1 MLMSAI
7 EGALSVPAYPD
18 LVGKRV
24 LIAGVTRRAGVDI
37 ARAFAERRAR
47 LILQF
52 AEASAAMQAAAE
64 AAAPDALEMRV
75 YGPVGEG
82 AAAARFAKS
91 AVQAFGGLDA
101 VINMVPL
108 ETAALDPAATVEDVD
123 RLIAAQL
130 ELPLLLSRIAANRMS
145 VTWTQGLILNV
156 ATLAGRP
163 GGARRA
169 FATVAKST
177 LVDMTR
183 AQAEEWAGRG
193 IRFNAVAPETALAE
207 PGPRLTGEADVASL
221 ALYLASKQGKTLSGC
236 VFEAA

>member
-1 MLMSAI
+1 
-7 EGALSVPAYPD
+7 
-18 LVGKRV
+18 
-24 LIAGVTRRAGVDI
+24 
-37 ARAFAERRAR
+37 
-47 LILQF
+47 
-52 AEASAAMQAAAE
+52 
-64 AAAPDALEMRV
+64 
-75 YGPVGEG
+75 
-82 AAAARFAKS
+82 
-91 AVQAFGGLDA
+91 
-101 VINMVPL
+101 
-108 ETAALDPAATVEDVD
+108 VEDVD